1 MTKRMPP
8 HPGRYISDEME
19 HLNISLR
26 ALARA
31 LDVSPSTIGRV
42 VEGNAA
48 VTPGM
53 AVRLANVIGST
64 PEMWL
69 RLQEAHSLAH
79 AKEEVD
85 LSKLTR
91 LFTPENYPQDA

>member
-42 VEGNAA
+42 VEGSAA

-53 AVRLANVIGST
+53 AVRLASVIGST

-69 RLQEAHSLAH
+69 RLQEAYSLAQV
-79 AKEEVD
+79 KQEID
-85 LSKLTR
+85 LTR
-91 LFTPENYPQDA
+91 LTPLFTPAP

>member
-8 HPGRYISDEME
+8 HPGRYISNEME

-53 AVRLANVIGST
+53 AVRLASVIGST

-69 RLQEAHSLAH
+69 RLQEAYSLAQV
-79 AKEEVD
+79 KQEID
-85 LSKLTR
+85 LTR
-91 LFTPENYPQDA
+91 LTPLFTPAP